1 MQLPYSEELNTGY
14 LARLFDKKSECYKL
28 FWFKAIVEKI
38 KEGETVLSFETLV
51 DHMIVEAWYMVT
63 EYHLNLGPKDGLE
76 EIIILIK
83 EKHPELKASEKK
95 IVLLDYLSCSK
106 EKDILSKK
114 KRLTY
119 NVPYRLQAP
128 FLTNIKG
135 KAAWE
140 VPVTELVQR
149 INQQEH
155 LIYYFEEIRG
165 LSSRIVVQEDWAEYI
180 KKNYDIIIGWIKYN
194 LISYL
199 QRRNP
204 SVPGIADKLAPPDT
218 RKLEKVIKYWK
229 MICSIEPVYEIYDDQ
244 LLTEKDISIDHFVP
258 WSYVAHDELWNLS
271 PTTKSINSSKGN
283 NLPKWDVY
291 FSKLARLEFQ
301 SYSLI
306 WSNDGVRKMFEKCA
320 DDHVNNNEVR
330 YRVYAEKQ
338 NIQEFTNQLE
348 SLIMP
353 VYKAAQDCGFCM
365 WEYKESNL

>member
-1 MQLPYSEELNTGY
+1 M
-14 LARLFDKKSECYKL
+14 
-28 FWFKAIVEKI
+28 
-38 KEGETVLSFETLV
+38 
-51 DHMIVEAWYMVT
+51 
-63 EYHLNLGPKDGLE
+63 
-76 EIIILIK
+76 
-83 EKHPELKASEKK
+83 
-95 IVLLDYLSCSK
+95 
-106 EKDILSKK
+106 
-114 KRLTY
+114 
-119 NVPYRLQAP
+119 
-128 FLTNIKG
+128 
-135 KAAWE
+135 
-140 VPVTELVQR
+140 PVTELVQR